1 LEDLRAQ
8 LQLSSDSMSRSLI
21 SDLPVCSHDRGIG
34 EHGGGP
40 PAQVPTKDVISG
52 MAGRGGYRQ

>member
-1 LEDLRAQ
+1 
-8 LQLSSDSMSRSLI
+8 MSRSLI